1 MLKELLTIEMKFS
14 EYHSIFPTI
23 ILWTLILLGLSMLI
37 PNIIKRIKEG
47 RLTKFNF
54 KFFEKNYDKVKFYG
68 TLVLLLL
75 YVFFLEITGF
85 LATTII
91 FMFLITILF
100 MGNYRRKALMVS
112 LVNSVTT
119 SLIVWYVFGTIFDIT
134 LP

>member
-1 MLKELLTIEMKFS
+1 MFKDLLTIEMKFS
-14 EYHSIFPTI
+14 EYHSIFPNI
-23 ILWTLILLGLSMLI
+23 ILWTLILLGLSLLI
-37 PNIIKRIKEG
+37 PNIIKRVKEG

-54 KFFEKNYDKVKFYG
+54 KFFEENYDKVKFYG
-68 TLVLLLL
+68 TVALLLV
-75 YVFFLEITGF
+75 YVFLLELTGF

-100 MGNYRRKALMVS
+100 MGSYKRKAIIIS
-112 LVNSVTT
+112 LINSVTT

>member
-1 MLKELLTIEMKFS
+1 MLKDLLTIEMKFS

-23 ILWTLILLGLSMLI
+23 IFWTLIILGLSMLI

-47 RLTKFNF
+47 RLTSFNI
-54 KFFEKNYDKVKFYG
+54 KFFAKNYDKVKFYG
-68 TLVLLLL
+68 TLGLLLA

-100 MGNYRRKALMVS
+100 MGDYKRKALIVS